1 MVFVEFLNPGCFS
14 QLYMIESRNK
24 ALTCGIFEGIYWSI
38 FISFFILLIV
48 LRLIIGSKKLELD
61 PEKIKNYGL
70 IMICIVFILLTSF
83 YSIGYVNQWNSYQ
96 FLMDKYK
103 KQGLKDYEIFYL
115 LQLEAGKNI
124 APYGS
129 AISSAAGLLFL
140 GPKDEKKEKEKEI
153 KN

>member
-24 ALTCGIFEGIYWSI
+24 ALTCGIFEGIYWSV
-38 FISFFILLIV
+38 FISFFISMII

-61 PEKIKNYGL
+61 PEKIKSYGFIL
-70 IMICIVFILLTSF
+70 ICIVFIVLTSF

-96 FLMDKYK
+96 FLIDRYK

-115 LQLEAGKNI
+115 LQMDSGRNL

-140 GPKDEKKEKEKEI
+140 KPKDEKKEET